1 MVAARPL
8 RLHDVRAA
16 LWTLTTLRSIRR
28 QLSGG
33 QVDRLEVPRPATI
46 PATASRGLYGV
57 LRRRRNSCLERALLL
72 QAWYATHGN
81 PRDVVI
87 GVTGP
92 HGFAAHAWLDG
103 ETRCHDEGFREILR
117 LPAL

>member
-1 MVAARPL
+1 MVARRPL
-8 RLHDVRAA
+8 RRSEVRAA
-16 LWTLTTLRSIRR
+16 LWTLTTLKSIRR

-33 QVDRLEVPRPATI
+33 RFDQLEIPSPAKI
-46 PATASRGLYGV
+46 PATASRGLYGI
-57 LRRRRNSCLERALLL
+57 LRRRQSSCLERALLL

-92 HGFAAHAWLDG
+92 LDFAAHAWLDG
-103 ETRCHDEGFREILR
+103 ETRCHDDGFREILR
-117 LPAL
+117 VRAR